1 MSSRERVIAAI
12 NHQEP
17 DRVPVDLGG
26 SRATSIAIGAYARL
40 LEHLGF
46 DVDRPKVMDVW
57 QMLAWVEEP
66 VLAALEVDVLPV
78 PRLIQDFQMRMD
90 EWTPWELVEDG
101 TPVWMPGGFDPAVE
115 KDGSLS
121 LHVDGEPVAKKVPSS
136 PYFDRL
142 LDLRM
147 SYDLPD
153 LDSIQL
159 PLLDDDELAWRRQW
173 AGTLRAET
181 DKALLGDFGFNLG
194 RWGSYGEWF
203 FGIAAE
209 PGYTRAWYDLKIENL
224 MANIELYAQAVG
236 DNIDIVWLM
245 EDFGTQKGMMIS
257 PQTFDQMIAPY
268 YKRLFDW
275 IHENTSWKIFFH
287 SCGGI
292 TPIIDT
298 LIECGMDILNPV
310 QITATGMEADKL
322 KDRFGDRIT
331 FWGGGIDTQT
341 VLPFGTTEEISEQ
354 VRERIQILG
363 PGGGFVFSTCHNI
376 QYDVAPENIMTMF
389 RAVQEY
395 GEYPVDQAQ

>member
-1 MSSRERVIAAI
+1 
-12 NHQEP
+12 
-17 DRVPVDLGG
+17 
-26 SRATSIAIGAYARL
+26 
-40 LEHLGF
+40 
-46 DVDRPKVMDVW
+46 MDVW

-90 EWTPWELVEDG
+90 EWVPWELVEDG
-101 TPVWMPGGFDPAVE
+101 TPVWMPGGFDPVVE
-115 KDGSLS
+115 NDGSLS
-121 LHVDGEPVAKKVPSS
+121 LHVNGEAVAKKVPSS

-153 LDSIQL
+153 LDSVKL
-159 PLLDDDELAWRRQW
+159 PLLDDQELAWRRRW
-173 AGTLRAET
+173 AETLRAET

-209 PGYTRAWYDLKIENL
+209 PGYTKAWYDLKIENL

-257 PQTFDQMIAPY
+257 PQTFEQMIAPY

-341 VLPFGTTEEISEQ
+341 VLPFGATEEISEQ

-376 QYDVAPENIMTMF
+376 QNDVAPENIMTMF
-389 RAVQEY
+389 RAVREH
-395 GEYPVDQAQ
+395 GRYPVDPVR